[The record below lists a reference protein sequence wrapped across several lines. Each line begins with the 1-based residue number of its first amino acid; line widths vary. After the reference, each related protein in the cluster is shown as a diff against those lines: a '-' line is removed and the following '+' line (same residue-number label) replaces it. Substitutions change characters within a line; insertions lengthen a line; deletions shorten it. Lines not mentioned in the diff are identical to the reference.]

1 MNQLNTLFTSFK
13 LVSTNRD
20 EIVFWSECETSVPM
34 HSNTNHSWSWQS
46 GELPF
51 LMLNAVE
58 EQADEELNI
67 DFDSINSID
76 SSLCRLD
83 REQFNVTHRT
93 MKAVGWRTC
102 DTNAKYLFLAPHSY
116 AEAHDKQTGYAR
128 RSFCWNAF
136 ALHTII
142 AQLYIFSSSEQMF
155 YTWRKWSHIADWQL
169 SDHVTWPVQSTLHT
183 VIQTFIIPT
192 QA

>member
-1 MNQLNTLFTSFK
+1 
-13 LVSTNRD
+13 
-20 EIVFWSECETSVPM
+20 M

-93 MKAVGWRTC
+93 MKAVG
-102 DTNAKYLFLAPHSY
+102 
-116 AEAHDKQTGYAR
+116 
-128 RSFCWNAF
+128 
-136 ALHTII
+136 
-142 AQLYIFSSSEQMF
+142 
-155 YTWRKWSHIADWQL
+155 
-169 SDHVTWPVQSTLHT
+169 
-183 VIQTFIIPT
+183 
-192 QA
+192 